1 MLTLRGPQYLMKT
14 ELEEMKSIIAS
25 QSDEDGEIS
34 SLDKIKHKIKEM
46 SSRTV
51 LLPILMM
58 TLMCS
63 LQPLSGSDTVSFY
76 SLDIFRRAN
85 VKMNNY
91 VLSILV
97 NSGFTIG
104 YMVSAMLMT
113 RVGRKMQF
121 ICSGLF
127 MAVSLATLGF
137 TLDAEVCLELIV
149 YDRFY
154 VSVLHLFSF
163 RVLRMKI
170 GKIWPMHCYPYVSFL
185 LD

>member
-1 MLTLRGPQYLMKT
+1 MLALRGPQYLMKT

-25 QSDEDGEIS
+25 QSDETEDIS
-34 SLDKIKHKIKEM
+34 SIKKFKNKLKEM

-58 TLMCS
+58 TLMCA

-76 SLDIFRRAN
+76 SLDIFRRAE

-104 YMVSAMLMT
+104 YMVSALLMT

-137 TLDAEVCLELIV
+137 TLNAEVSKNSKKNHISYNLTIKQ
-149 YDRFY
+149 D
-154 VSVLHLFSF
+154 
-163 RVLRMKI
+163 
-170 GKIWPMHCYPYVSFL
+170 
-185 LD
+185 